1 VYLKR
6 NIVLF
11 LTILILIDDLDEEY
25 EPEGQNEIKNEG
37 PSQNTKA
44 PEKISNKV
52 IFKFLT
58 SIVAHPK
65 ADIKIPDDMPFHMK
79 K

>member
-44 PEKISNKV
+44 PEKISNQV
-52 IFKFLT
+52 IFLIFNLNSCSSK
-58 SIVAHPK
+58 SGY
-65 ADIKIPDDMPFHMK
+65 
-79 K
+79 